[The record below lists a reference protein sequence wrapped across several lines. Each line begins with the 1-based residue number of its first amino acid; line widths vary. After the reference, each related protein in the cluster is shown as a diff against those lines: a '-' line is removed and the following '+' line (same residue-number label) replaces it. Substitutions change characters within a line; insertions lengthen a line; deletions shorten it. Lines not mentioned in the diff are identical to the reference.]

1 MQKVRVY
8 WNLHKY
14 CWSIQSCKTNKV
26 IDYKQHLTLGDGYF
40 VVRKG
45 GQKRVRQ
52 RTKGWDGIDDYEKG
66 SKNVHA
72 LAVGY
77 IMSRKQR
84 SYHDWD
90 RVKYN
95 PHTDDFFKYHYS
107 CIINR
112 YNREEINIL
121 GNQHTLSNIMGG
133 SFYKYNAT
141 HHTLLWCNVLP
152 YHIALTDYGY
162 DGGLDFEIGA
172 LIQKELTKNL
182 AFYLEAVYLSYFKR
196 KNYNI
201 KTGLNYIIK

>member
-1 MQKVRVY
+1 MKVRVY
-8 WNLHKY
+8 WNLHKH

-66 SKNVHA
+66 SKNGHA
-72 LAVGY
+72 FAVGY

-95 PHTDDFFKYHYS
+95 PHTDDFFKYQS
-107 CIINR
+107 MSDNQWKPDEWSDIPRDWVGWIRLETLENDW
-112 YNREEINIL
+112 
-121 GNQHTLSNIMGG
+121 GNH
-133 SFYKYNAT
+133 
-141 HHTLLWCNVLP
+141 P
-152 YHIALTDYGY
+152 R
-162 DGGLDFEIGA
+162 
-172 LIQKELTKNL
+172 
-182 AFYLEAVYLSYFKR
+182 VY
-196 KNYNI
+196 I
-201 KTGLNYIIK
+201 

>member
-1 MQKVRVY
+1 MKVRVY
-8 WNLHKY
+8 WNLHKH

-72 LAVGY
+72 FAVGY
-77 IMSRKQR
+77 IMSSKQR

-95 PHTDDFFKYHYS
+95 PHTDDFFKYQS
-107 CIINR
+107 MSDNQWKPD
-112 YNREEINIL
+112 EWSEIPRDWVGWIRLETLENDW
-121 GNQHTLSNIMGG
+121 GNH
-133 SFYKYNAT
+133 
-141 HHTLLWCNVLP
+141 P
-152 YHIALTDYGY
+152 R
-162 DGGLDFEIGA
+162 
-172 LIQKELTKNL
+172 
-182 AFYLEAVYLSYFKR
+182 VY
-196 KNYNI
+196 I
-201 KTGLNYIIK
+201 